1 MKKEYIKPVMESEMF
16 VANEYVSSCYEVVC
30 RFHNEMI
37 TIQEL
42 PTKEQDD
49 DDFFYSEWVGW
60 VYTGDKLGDKVDI
73 IGNKVDH
80 MVNISEDKATPE
92 HPNHS

>member
-1 MKKEYIKPVMESEMF
+1 MKKEYMKPVMESEMF

-30 RFHNEMI
+30 NYHNDMI

-42 PTKEQDD
+42 PTKKQDD
-49 DDFFYSEWVGW
+49 DDFYYFLSWW
-60 VYTGDKLGDKVDI
+60 FYTGDKLGDKVDI
-73 IGNKVDH
+73 NGNKIDH
-80 MVNISEDKATPE
+80 VVTISEDKATPE